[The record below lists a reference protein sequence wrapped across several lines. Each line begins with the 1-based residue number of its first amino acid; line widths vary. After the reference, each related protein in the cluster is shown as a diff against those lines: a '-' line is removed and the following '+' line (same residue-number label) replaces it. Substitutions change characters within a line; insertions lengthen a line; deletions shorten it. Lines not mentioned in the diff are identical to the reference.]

1 MLFKGG
7 VGGGE
12 GGRGNIA
19 QFMAINNDVLFPCEM
34 ARQLSLRTSFHSA
47 N

>member
-1 MLFKGG
+1 MI
-7 VGGGE
+7 VGGG
-12 GGRGNIA
+12 GGGGGGNNV

-34 ARQLSLRTSFHSA
+34 VWQLSLIASFHSV

>member
-1 MLFKGG
+1 MIVGW
-7 VGGGE
+7 GGGG
-12 GGRGNIA
+12 GGRGNNV

-34 ARQLSLRTSFHSA
+34 VWQLSSIASFHSV